1 MGIPVTLDLCLHL
14 PGLPRWFQPDHIARA
29 MPSQQSH
36 PSARPSCLQ
45 LHLHLVYLEPSAE
58 PTGLY
63 CKKATAPR
71 LPRPSPGWFL
81 GTL

>member
-14 PGLPRWFQPDHIARA
+14 PSLPRWFQPDHIARA
-29 MPSQQSH
+29 TPSQQGC

-45 LHLHLVYLEPSAE
+45 LYLPFVSLEPSEE
-58 PTGLY
+58 PTCLY
-63 CKKATAPR
+63 CKRATAPG

-81 GTL
+81 GIL